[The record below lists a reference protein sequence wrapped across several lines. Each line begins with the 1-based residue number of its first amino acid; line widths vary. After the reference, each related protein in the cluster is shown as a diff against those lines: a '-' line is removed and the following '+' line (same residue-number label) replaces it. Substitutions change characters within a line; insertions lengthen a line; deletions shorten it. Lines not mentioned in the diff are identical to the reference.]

1 MRVEIKGNVYGMSRK
16 EYKQFL
22 KIASKAIP
30 CGIYA
35 AEKGSTAIMLNEKY
49 GSIEDLRKSVSEYK
63 LKGFKVY
70 YNDKNND
77 KKILKTLN
85 KTLDVFMLTLI
96 LLVLIAGLRII
107 LELLFGV
114 KMTAIAVFALMFVCI
129 FILNFL
135 KG

>member
-1 MRVEIKGNVYGMSRK
+1 MRVSIKNNVYGMSRK

-35 AEKGSTAIMLNEKY
+35 AEKGSIAIMLNEKY
-49 GSIEDLRKSVSEYK
+49 DSVEDLRKSVSEYK

-77 KKILKTLN
+77 KKEVK
-85 KTLDVFMLTLI
+85 
-96 LLVLIAGLRII
+96 
-107 LELLFGV
+107 EL
-114 KMTAIAVFALMFVCI
+114 
-129 FILNFL
+129 
-135 KG
+135 

>member
-49 GSIEDLRKSVSEYK
+49 DNVQDLRKSVSEYK

-77 KKILKTLN
+77 KK
-85 KTLDVFMLTLI
+85 V
-96 LLVLIAGLRII
+96 
-107 LELLFGV
+107 V
-114 KMTAIAVFALMFVCI
+114 KE
-129 FILNFL
+129 
-135 KG
+135 